1 VSTSNIELILGL
13 DDEEDPASLRRLAAR
28 KLGVDPAELGELEV
42 LKRSIDARRGRV
54 RIHYLL
60 RRREDDAPPMG
71 GPEPRRVDAGDARI
85 LIIGSGPAGL
95 FCAYQLARQGIAS
108 VILERGKKVQPRR
121 HDLRGLTKGG
131 VVDPDSNYCF
141 GEGGAGTYSD
151 GKLYTR
157 AHKRGDVR
165 DIIEILVHNGAP
177 ARILSDARPHIG
189 SDKLPKVVT
198 SIRERLEAVG
208 VEFRFGAK
216 VVDLERSG
224 DQVVGVVLETGERL
238 GGDAVVVATG
248 HSARDVFDMLLRAG
262 AEMKAKGFAVGV
274 RIEHPQPLI
283 DQIQYGQAAG
293 HPKLPPAPY
302 RLVQD
307 VDGRGVFSFCMC
319 PGGWIVPASTEAGG
333 LVVNGMSLSRRDSP
347 FANSGLVASL
357 EPEDWQQQ
365 GLHGPLGGVV
375 FQERIEQAAWQA
387 GGGDLVA
394 PAIRATDF
402 MARRASSGLLESSYV
417 PGLVPADLSGVLDA
431 GGLPIADK
439 LRQAL
444 LGFNKKMRGYLTEKA
459 ILVGVESRTSAPV
472 RVLRDRESL
481 ESTSVRK
488 LFPCGE
494 GAGYAGGIVSAAMD
508 GIRVARAIA
517 TTLPG
522 QPERSTPTSG
532 RPHPGRE

>member
-1 VSTSNIELILGL
+1 MSASNIELVLGL
-13 DDEEDPASLRRLAAR
+13 DDDEDPASLTRLAAS
-28 KLGVDPAELGELEV
+28 KLRVDPDELGELEV
-42 LKRSIDARRGRV
+42 LKRSIDARHGRV

-60 RRREDDAPPMG
+60 RRREDHEPPVG
-71 GPEPRRVDAGDARI
+71 GPEPRRVDAGAARI
-85 LIIGSGPAGL
+85 VIVGAGPAGL

-189 SDKLPKVVT
+189 SNKLPEVVT
-198 SIRERLEAVG
+198 AIRERLEAVG

-216 VVDLERSG
+216 VVDLDRAG
-224 DQVVGVVLETGERL
+224 DRVVGVVLDTGERL

-248 HSARDVFDMLLRAG
+248 HSARDVFELLLRAG
-262 AEMKAKGFAVGV
+262 AELEAKGFAIGV
-274 RIEHPQPLI
+274 RIEHPQLLI
-283 DQIQYGQAAG
+283 NRIQYGKAAG
-293 HPKLPPAPY
+293 HPKLPAASY
-302 RLVQD
+302 RLTQD

-319 PGGWIVPASTEAGG
+319 PGGWIVPACTEAGG
-333 LVVNGMSLSRRDSP
+333 LVVNGMSLSKRDSP
-347 FANSGLVASL
+347 FANSGLVVSL

-365 GLHGPLGGVV
+365 GLQGPLGGVAL
-375 FQERIEQAAWQA
+375 QERIEAAAWQA

-402 MARRASSGLLESSYV
+402 IAGRASSGLAESSYV
-417 PGLVPADLSGVLDA
+417 PGLISADLGGVLDA
-431 GGLPIADK
+431 GGLPLADR

-444 LGFNKKMRGYLTEKA
+444 LAFDKTMRGYLTEKA

-472 RVLRDRESL
+472 RVLRDRDSL
-481 ESTSVRK
+481 ESTSLRR

-508 GIRVARAIA
+508 GIRVARAIPA
-517 TTLPG
+517 ALG
-522 QPERSTPTSG
+522 S
-532 RPHPGRE
+532 RP

>member
-1 VSTSNIELILGL
+1 MSTANIELTLGL
-13 DDEEDPASLRRLAAR
+13 DDDESLDSLRLLAAR
-28 KLGVDPAELGELEV
+28 KLGMDPDELGELQV

-60 RRREDDAPPMG
+60 RRQEDDEPPLG
-71 GPEPRRVDAGDARI
+71 GPAPRQVDPASARV

-95 FCAYQLARQGIAS
+95 FCAYQLARQGVAS
-108 VILERGKKVQPRR
+108 IILERGKKVQPRR

-165 DIIEILVHNGAP
+165 DIIEILVQHGAP
-177 ARILSDARPHIG
+177 ARILTDARPHIG
-189 SDKLPKVVT
+189 SDKLPRVIT
-198 SIRERLEAVG
+198 ALRERLEEVG

-216 VVDLERSG
+216 VIDLERTG
-224 DQVVGVVLETGERL
+224 NRIVGVVLESGERL
-238 GGDAVVVATG
+238 GGDAVVVAAG

-262 AEMKAKGFAVGV
+262 AELEAKGFAIGV

-283 DQIQYGQAAG
+283 NRIQYGTAAG
-293 HPKLPPAPY
+293 HPKLPAATY

-307 VDGRGVFSFCMC
+307 VKGRGVFSFCMC
-319 PGGWIVPASTEAGG
+319 PGGWIVPASTESGG

-347 FANSGLVASL
+347 FANSGLVVSL
-357 EPEDWQQQ
+357 EPKDWQQQ
-365 GLHGPLGGVV
+365 GLQGPLGGVAL
-375 FQERIEQAAWQA
+375 QERIEQAAWQA
-387 GGGDLVA
+387 GGGGLVA
-394 PAIRATDF
+394 PAV
-402 MARRASSGLLESSYV
+402 RASDFIAGRASTGLLESSYV
-417 PGLVPADLSGVLDA
+417 PGLVSADLGGVLDA
-431 GGLPIADK
+431 GGLPITDR

-444 LGFNKKMRGYLTEKA
+444 LAFDKKMRGYLTEKA

-472 RVLRDRESL
+472 RILRDRESL
-481 ESTSVRK
+481 ESTSLQR

-508 GIRVARAIA
+508 GIRVARAIPA
-517 TTLPG
+517 AL
-522 QPERSTPTSG
+522 ERRSRSPLSQAHRT
-532 RPHPGRE
+532 